1 MPNPIGTTS
10 RLAWLMGREALP
22 THVRLFGDIF
32 ANDRS
37 TVTEEAFTQEELDV
51 MKKLVEDKN
60 YKDVQRANELTDEL
74 DKHTKMINDMYD
86 NMLDELGDEATEYQK
101 ASIEENR
108 NKDLADYQAKI
119 DSYLST
125 ANRTNINY
133 WDYVRDGA
141 NLNKMNE
148 GSWFDMLNPDAK
160 QRVLNS
166 VGRFSAE
173 VDKEGNAIIKDT
185 YAMDLTPSGIV
196 DNSSYRPR
204 DIVEAIAYAANP
216 SYSRKVNVKIPD
228 VDWGLPDEYW
238 EPKEEAVDLKRTGLE
253 PTIK

>member
-1 MPNPIGTTS
+1 MPNPISTNA

-22 THVRLFGDIF
+22 THLRLFGDIF
-32 ANDRS
+32 ADDRS
-37 TVTEEAFTQEELDV
+37 PVTEEAFTQEELDV
-51 MKKLVEDKN
+51 IKKLVEDKN

-74 DKHTKMINDMYD
+74 DKNTKMINDMYD
-86 NMLDELGDEATEYQK
+86 DMLGELGDDATEYQK
-101 ASIEENR
+101 ASIEESR
-108 NKDLADYQAKI
+108 QKDLAKYQAKI

-125 ANRTNINY
+125 ADRTSIDY
-133 WDYVRDGA
+133 WDYVKEGA

-173 VDKEGNAIIKDT
+173 VDKNDNATIKDT
-185 YAMDLTPSGIV
+185 YAMDLTPSGIA
-196 DNSSYRPR
+196 DNNSYRPR

-216 SYSRKVNVKIPD
+216 SYSRKVDVKIPD

-238 EPKEEAVDLKRTGLE
+238 KPKEEVEDLKRTGFE